1 MSNDVMTMRHTTIG
15 FLVALA
21 LSLLAA
27 MPRRG
32 PASGVPDAAC

>member
-27 MPRRG
+27 MPA
-32 PASGVPDAAC
+32 PSKWCS

>member
-27 MPRRG
+27 MPVSR
-32 PASGVPDAAC
+32 PSKWCS